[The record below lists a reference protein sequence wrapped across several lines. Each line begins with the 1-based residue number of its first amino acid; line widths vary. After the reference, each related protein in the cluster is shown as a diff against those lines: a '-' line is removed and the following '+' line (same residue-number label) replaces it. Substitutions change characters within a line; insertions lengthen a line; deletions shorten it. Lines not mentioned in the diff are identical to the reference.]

1 MKLGELI
8 KPIRIIQV
16 IGTCETEIKAV
27 NIDSRQVETGDL
39 FMAMKG
45 TQTDGHAYISTAIEK
60 GAVAILCEVL
70 PETLSDKITYIQ
82 ILWGSYLKI
91 KTGGSNWNK
100 WENNYCHLII

>member
-45 TQTDGHAYISTAIEK
+45 TQEHSRDS
-60 GAVAILCEVL
+60 
-70 PETLSDKITYIQ
+70 
-82 ILWGSYLKI
+82 
-91 KTGGSNWNK
+91 
-100 WENNYCHLII
+100 

>member
-1 MKLGELI
+1 MELGELI

-70 PETLSDKITYIQ
+70 PETLSDRPYRRP
-82 ILWGSYLKI
+82 LSAERSPFSSLRAPYLPVPFPDRARF
-91 KTGGSNWNK
+91 
-100 WENNYCHLII
+100 HA

>member
-45 TQTDGHAYISTAIEK
+45 TQTDGHAYISTAMRK
-60 GAVAILCEVL
+60 GQLLFYV
-70 PETLSDKITYIQ
+70 KFF
-82 ILWGSYLKI
+82 LKRFRI
-91 KTGGSNWNK
+91 K
-100 WENNYCHLII
+100 